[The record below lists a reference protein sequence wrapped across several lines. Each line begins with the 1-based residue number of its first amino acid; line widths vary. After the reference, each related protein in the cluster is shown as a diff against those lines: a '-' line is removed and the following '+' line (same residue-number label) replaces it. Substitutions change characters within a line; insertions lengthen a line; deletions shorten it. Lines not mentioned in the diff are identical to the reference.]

1 MKRMPLILAV
11 LITAFVLGVVG
22 TVVKVVSASRE
33 TARAA
38 ELEQAMQEQKQAY
51 SQIIAEANN
60 RILQAN
66 EVIKEIS
73 VKNQSD
79 DESKATEHK
88 ISMDKAVSL
97 ALTAVGLSGSSISG
111 HAELVDY
118 NGSVAYEVQLDG
130 GEKVYLDA
138 EEGKILYNSLTGG
151 PSAVIDDKI
160 ALVDAVNYMQGGLVT
175 SVEKTKYNEVPA
187 YMVTFSTGDQVYVSL
202 AGEVLALVQP
212 QYLYASYSATIDNT
226 TEKSSK
232 KSSRSSNESEHEN
245 ESDDD

>member
-22 TVVKVVSASRE
+22 SVVKVVSASRE
-33 TARAA
+33 TVRAA

-51 SQIIAEANN
+51 SQVIAEAND

-73 VKNQSD
+73 VKNQQD
-79 DESKATEHK
+79 AETKEAEHK
-88 ISMDKAVSL
+88 ISLDKAVSL
-97 ALTAVGLSGSSISG
+97 ALSAVGLNGSSVSG

-151 PSAVIDDKI
+151 PSAVIDDKL
-160 ALVDAVNYMQGGLVT
+160 ALVEAVNYMQGGLVT
-175 SVEKTKYNEVPA
+175 SVEKTKYNEVA
-187 YMVTFSTGDQVYVSL
+187 AFLVTFSTGDQVYVSL

-212 QYLYASYSATIDNT
+212 QYFYTGSTASVDNSSV
-226 TEKSSK
+226 KPSK
-232 KSSRSSNESEHEN
+232 KSARSDDDHED

>member
-33 TARAA
+33 TVRAA

-51 SQIIAEANN
+51 TQVIAEANN
-60 RILQAN
+60 RINQAN
-66 EVIKEIS
+66 EVIKQIS
-73 VKNQSD
+73 EKNQQAV
-79 DESKATEHK
+79 ESKTAEHK

-97 ALTAVGLSGSSISG
+97 ALTAVGLSGSTISG
-111 HAELVDY
+111 HAELVEY
-118 NGSVAYEVQLDG
+118 NGSAAYEVQLDG

-151 PSAVIDDKI
+151 PSSVIDDKI

-187 YMVTFSTGDQVYVSL
+187 YMVTFSTGDQVYISL
-202 AGEVLALVQP
+202 SGEVLALVQP
-212 QYLYASYSATIDNT
+212 QYLYTSYATSFDNA
-226 TEKSSK
+226 TEKSTK
-232 KSSRSSNESEHEN
+232 KSSRSSNESEHES
-245 ESDDD
+245 ESDD